1 MVERMNESAKEK
13 CDRGHDFF
21 RFKIRISIFSA
32 PVRVTH
38 KKNKPKKKKKK
49 MPPRKPDTEAAK
61 ENAMLTHLAATAIKG
76 DPASVLDTIDKF
88 CWEGNWMVACDS
100 RDETE
105 MELLGLDGT
114 LAACA

>member
-1 MVERMNESAKEK
+1 MNRQKNNVTAVAIFFVSKSAFQ
-13 CDRGHDFF
+13 FF
-21 RFKIRISIFSA
+21 QLRF
-32 PVRVTH
+32 VRLT
-38 KKNKPKKKKKK
+38 KKTSQKKKKKK
-49 MPPRKPDTEAAK
+49 MAPRKPDNEAAK